1 MHGQGVM
8 LRPWLILLLATIL
21 AFIAAMARVASWLF
35 AGLAVLLVALGVLV
49 YFWRRGRRRSQP

>member
-1 MHGQGVM
+1 M
-8 LRPWLILLLATIL
+8 LRPWLILLLAAIL

>member
-1 MHGQGVM
+1 M